1 MNYKLRE
8 YRRKKKLTI
17 SEMAKL
23 LDISVPFYSQIET
36 GQRRLS
42 YDVAIQIAK
51 IFKMK
56 PDDIFYEDYQ
66 KRLLEKEKVSAK

>member
-42 YDVAIQIAK
+42 YA
-51 IFKMK
+51 
-56 PDDIFYEDYQ
+56 
-66 KRLLEKEKVSAK
+66 